1 MKRVRSISVFWTCCV
16 LGALVVLA
24 NAPGAFGSPSYYTD
38 LAAFDAASQTSLVED
53 FELASPKNTPL
64 ATLTTNGITFVGLAG
79 IPFPNVYVASPG
91 FTNFGV
97 AVTTSSVLTAN
108 GAEDFRFELQLSSP
122 STAVGFDTYLNGYG
136 PAAVEVH
143 GSGGLLGTYTLS
155 HDPATIGFFGATAGE
170 PIYKIR
176 WTTVGGQ
183 TVNTGIDNIRLG
195 NVVPA
200 PGGLVL
206 VSIGAGV
213 VSWLRRRRTV

>member
-1 MKRVRSISVFWTCCV
+1 MKRNRSIPASWMCCFFVAWLVF
-16 LGALVVLA
+16 AY
-24 NAPGAFGSPSYYTD
+24 APRAFGSPSYYTD
-38 LAAFDAASQTSLVED
+38 LASFDAASQTSLVED
-53 FELASPKNTPL
+53 FELVSPKNTPL
-64 ATLTTNGITFVGLAG
+64 PTLTTNGITFVGLAG

-97 AVTTSSVLTAN
+97 PVTTSSVLTAN
-108 GAEDFRFELQLSSP
+108 GAEDFRVELQLSSP

-136 PAAVEVH
+136 PATIEVH
-143 GSGGLLGTYTLS
+143 GSGGLLGTFSLS
-155 HDPATIGFFGATAGE
+155 HDPTTVGFFGATANE
-170 PIYKIR
+170 PIYKMR
-176 WTTVGGQ
+176 WTTIGGQ

-213 VSWLRRRRTV
+213 VGWLRRRRMV